1 MSMSIHLPHSGAK
14 RVAPLPHQSR
24 PKSSE
29 DRNGDVMATHEI
41 LTVAEI
47 AVELRCSKAHVYN
60 VIAGKVDG
68 VHPLPAIC
76 MGRRK
81 LVRRAIL
88 EEWKKKNESRARDAN
103 MASSSAIDSVGR
115 MKEKTHA

>member
-1 MSMSIHLPHSGAK
+1 
-14 RVAPLPHQSR
+14 
-24 PKSSE
+24 
-29 DRNGDVMATHEI
+29 MAIHEI

-76 MGRRK
+76 LGRWK
-81 LVRRAIL
+81 LVRRASL
-88 EEWKKKNESRARDAN
+88 EYCKKSNESGARDAN
-103 MASSSAIDSVGR
+103 MASRQQSTLLGA
-115 MKEKTHA
+115 